1 MIKKALLLV
10 SLVLLGGLFACTE
23 TKDTYKLSYFDY
35 MYTYIQMTLVT
46 SEEDLKVHQAYI
58 EDTLKTYDALT
69 SSYLP
74 LEEESKFLEN
84 VYSINQKIGQ
94 TVQIDKELYDVLH
107 QARMYETLTE
117 GHFNML
123 IGKASRIWK
132 DLIQN
137 SPKEL
142 SNLEYIF
149 IHSQNN
155 EVISKR
161 AQVLS
166 FDSDKVEVNIEGD
179 IVSLDRRSL
188 VFDYEVSTKSFEEKV
203 EAIKLL
209 DMSDVSTE
217 LTTLDGK
224 YFVKLNGKDA
234 MLDLGAMSKGYT
246 IGLIDTYL
254 KEMGITYYSI
264 SAGSSTISVGQ
275 NINRAN
281 ENYVFNIA
289 LTHPNTAVQSFSEP
303 YGLIKIKD
311 QSIST
316 SGNFEQYTT
325 YQGVKYHH
333 IISPFTLYPVQ
344 FYETLTLVGS
354 DASLLDALSTAM
366 FVMNV
371 DTFDAFLLQH
381 QTDLSIEI
389 IRYNKDQSIETFINS
404 LFFEAN
410 T

>member
-1 MIKKALLLV
+1 MKKALLVV
-10 SLVLLGGLFACTE
+10 SLVLLGTLFACTE
-23 TKDTYKLSYFDY
+23 SKDTYKLSYFDY
-35 MYTYIQMTLVT
+35 LYTYIQVTLVT
-46 SEEDLKVHQAYI
+46 SKEDLNTHQAYI
-58 EDTLKTYDALT
+58 EDTLQTYDALT

-74 LEEESKFLEN
+74 LDENSKFLEN

-94 TVQIDKELYDVLH
+94 TVQIDKELFDVLN
-107 QARMYETLTE
+107 QAHMYETLTE

-123 IGKASRIWK
+123 IGKASRVWK
-132 DLIQN
+132 ELIQN
-137 SPKEL
+137 APKEL
-142 SNLEYIF
+142 SNLGYIY
-149 IHSQNN
+149 IHTYNN
-155 EVISKR
+155 EAISKL

-179 IVSLDRRSL
+179 TVSLDRRSL
-188 VFDYEVSTKSFEEKV
+188 VFDYEVSKKSYEDTV
-203 EAIKLL
+203 DAIELL
-209 DMSDVSTE
+209 DISDASIE
-217 LTTLDGK
+217 LTTKDDN

-246 IGLIDTYL
+246 IRLIDTYL
-254 KEMGITYYSI
+254 KEMGVTYYSI
-264 SAGSSTISVGQ
+264 SAGSSSLSVGQ
-275 NINRAN
+275 NINRSN

-289 LTHPNTAVQSFSEP
+289 LTHPNTSVQAFSEP
-303 YGLIKIKD
+303 YGLIKVKD

-344 FYETLTLVGS
+344 FYETLTIVGS
-354 DASLLDALSTAM
+354 DAALLDALSTAM
-366 FVMNV
+366 FVMNRE
-371 DTFDAFLLQH
+371 TFDAFLLKH

-389 IRYNKDQSIETFINS
+389 IRFNKDQTIETFIKT

-410 T
+410 A

>member
-1 MIKKALLLV
+1 
-10 SLVLLGGLFACTE
+10 
-23 TKDTYKLSYFDY
+23 
-35 MYTYIQMTLVT
+35 
-46 SEEDLKVHQAYI
+46 
-58 EDTLKTYDALT
+58 
-69 SSYLP
+69 
-74 LEEESKFLEN
+74 
-84 VYSINQKIGQ
+84 
-94 TVQIDKELYDVLH
+94 
-107 QARMYETLTE
+107 MYETLTE

-137 SPKEL
+137 APKEL

-389 IRYNKDQSIETFINS
+389 IRYNKDQSIDPFINS